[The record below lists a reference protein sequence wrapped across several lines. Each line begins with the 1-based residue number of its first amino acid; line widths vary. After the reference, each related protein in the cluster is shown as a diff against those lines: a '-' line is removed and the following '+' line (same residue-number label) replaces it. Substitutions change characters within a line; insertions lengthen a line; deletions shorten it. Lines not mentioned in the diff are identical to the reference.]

1 MELNENHGIT
11 HFYLVLNGLT
21 QTLDSFQVEINSA
34 KITTH
39 KEWHALILKAFDEGA
54 RKKFFETW
62 ERYIPPLWKVGE
74 YEKLQF
80 FLNIYFTIF
89 PVMQG
94 KKEAWAQEIKL
105 FKEFLST
112 KGADFCKTNEFLPF
126 YALPHIPN
134 PSQHPTFQKY
144 FTQSWM
150 QDIRVR
156 ISNYLQSLA
165 SHKPQQVSSQELI
178 RAKNHEEYLRAAI
191 IESNSKWTNFA
202 FSLLGISKQLLAHI
216 GGLGEANLDLM
227 KKRVIEYERFLI
239 SSEDSVSNASSF
251 IPVINKDSLMPINY
265 LTIKKDLF
273 LMNDEMKSC
282 ALLQALRWRLTR
294 TSSSVRRVVLEEYI
308 SNDIL
313 KISESGLSQLLQS
326 RNAKLIDYL
335 SKLSNVIASEVQ
347 GRSYLL
353 RDLDLIPVFVS
364 LMKHEEKDTILRQN
378 IIGNLQKL
386 SLRRRPQTIMIEL
399 NVIEWLVMVLN
410 NFEELSEYSLEYSS
424 ALLMNLSLRTTG
436 KDVCENLDILSLLAT
451 LISHENP
458 NLRTYINGT
467 LYSIFTRQS
476 LKQKALKMG
485 FDKVL
490 RHLHDNSEEAFK
502 KQIFFIL
509 EQLKCEYEDSCYSD
523 DEQDEEQDN
532 PDEESDQI
540 SDEEDIDEL
549 LDHSALLGE
558 ELLRHYQLGPE
569 SRASFYTPYPSENSI
584 IDKRRPSNGPLE
596 FSDLI
601 QGYRPTSKI
610 PRTPV
615 LKSS

>member
-1 MELNENHGIT
+1 MELNENHGIA
-11 HFYLVLNGLT
+11 HFYLVLNNLT
-21 QTLDSFQVEINSA
+21 KTLDCFQQEIHSA
-34 KITTH
+34 RIISH
-39 KEWHALILKAFDEGA
+39 KEWHTLIFQAFDEGS
-54 RKKFFETW
+54 RKKFFEYW

-74 YEKLQF
+74 YEKLEF

-89 PVMQG
+89 PVMHG
-94 KKEAWAQEIKL
+94 KKEAWSQEIKL

-134 PSQHPTFQKY
+134 PSAHPTFQKY
-144 FTQSWM
+144 FTQSW
-150 QDIRVR
+150 INELRTR

-165 SHKPQQVSSQELI
+165 NYKPANNAQELI

-202 FSLLGISKQLLAHI
+202 FSLLDISKQLLGHI

-227 KKRVIEYERFLI
+227 KKKVIEYERFLI

-251 IPVINKDSLMPINY
+251 IPVIHKESLMPVNY
-265 LTIKKDLF
+265 QLIKRDLF
-273 LMNDEMKSC
+273 SMTDEVKTC

-294 TSSSVRRVVLEEYI
+294 TSSNVRRSVLDDYI
-308 SNDIL
+308 NQDIL
-313 KISESGLSQLLQS
+313 RINETGLSNLLQS
-326 RNAKLIDYL
+326 GSLRVIDYL

-347 GRSYLL
+347 GRTYLL
-353 RDLDLIPVFVS
+353 RDNNLIPVFVM
-364 LMKHEEKDTILRQN
+364 LMKREEKDSILRQN

-399 NVIEWLVMVLN
+399 KVIEWLVMVLRKH
-410 NFEELSEYSLEYSS
+410 EELSEYSLEYSS

-436 KDVCENLDILSLLAT
+436 KDVCEKLDILPLLAF
-451 LISHENP
+451 LVNHENP

-467 LYSIFTRQS
+467 LYSIFTRVS
-476 LKQKALKMG
+476 LKQKALKLG

-490 RHLHDNSEEAFK
+490 KQLHDNSEEAFR

-523 DEQDEEQDN
+523 DEQDEEQENLD
-532 PDEESDQI
+532 DDSDQI
-540 SDEEDIDEL
+540 SDEEDVDEL

-558 ELLRHYQLGPE
+558 ELLRQYQLGPE
-569 SRASFYTPYPSENSI
+569 SRASFYVAYPTDISTIE
-584 IDKRRPSNGPLE
+584 KQRPSNTPLE

-601 QGYRPTSKI
+601 QGCKPKSKI

-615 LKSS
+615 LKN

>member
-11 HFYLVLNGLT
+11 HFYLVLNSLT
-21 QTLDSFQVEINSA
+21 QTLDTFQAEITSA
-34 KITTH
+34 KLTTH
-39 KEWHALILKAFDEGA
+39 KEWHSLILKSYDDGS
-54 RKKFFETW
+54 RKKFFESW

-74 YEKLQF
+74 YEKLEF

-89 PVMQG
+89 PLAQG
-94 KKEAWAQEIKL
+94 KRDAWTQELKT

-134 PSQHPTFQKY
+134 PSSHPTFQKY

-150 QDIRVR
+150 QELRTR
-156 ISNYLQSLA
+156 STNYLQSLA
-165 SHKPQQVSSQELI
+165 NYKPQAPSSQELI

-227 KKRVIEYERFLI
+227 KKKVIEYERFLI

-251 IPVINKDSLMPINY
+251 IPVIHKDSLIPINY
-265 LTIKKDLF
+265 QTIKKDLF
-273 LMNDEMKSC
+273 SMNDEMRSC
-282 ALLQALRWRLTR
+282 SLLQALRWRLTR

-308 SNDIL
+308 AHDIL
-313 KISESGLSQLLQS
+313 RINESGLSQLLQS
-326 RNAKLIDYL
+326 TSTKLIDYL

-353 RDLDLIPVFVS
+353 QDMQLIPVFVS
-364 LMKHEEKDTILRQN
+364 LMKNEEKDTILRQN

-399 NVIEWLVMVLN
+399 RVIEWLVMVLN
-410 NFEELSEYSLEYSS
+410 RFEELSEYSLEYSS

-436 KDVCENLDILSLLAT
+436 KDVCERLDILSLLAN
-451 LISHENP
+451 LIGHENP

-485 FDKVL
+485 FDKIL
-490 RHLHDNSEEAFK
+490 RNLHDNSEEAFK

-532 PDEESDQI
+532 PDDESDQI

-584 IDKRRPSNGPLE
+584 VDKQRPSNGQIE

-601 QGYRPTSKI
+601 QGYRPKSKI

-615 LKSS
+615 LKS